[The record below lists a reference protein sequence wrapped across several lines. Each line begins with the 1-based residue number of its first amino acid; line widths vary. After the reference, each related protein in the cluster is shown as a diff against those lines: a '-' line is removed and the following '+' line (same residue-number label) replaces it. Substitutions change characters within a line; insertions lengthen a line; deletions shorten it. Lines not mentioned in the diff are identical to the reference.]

1 MLDTMLSRR
10 AALGGLAA
18 LSATSIA
25 GPARAKGV
33 ERYSAL
39 ALQTRCDTVNQDAD
53 KAAARARMF
62 GAIERMSRE
71 IGAAQGF
78 YRGYSGYEIK
88 LVVLPEYCL
97 TGFPLR
103 ETRAQWRDKAAI
115 AMDGRIMDAWSAI
128 AQKRKIYLC
137 TNHYEVDP
145 NFPELYFQANVVIAP
160 NGNVVLRYRRMI
172 SLYAP
177 TPYDVWDQYL
187 DIYGEDAVFPVVK
200 TPLGVLGTIASEEI
214 LYPEIARMHALK
226 GAELLLHPTSEAAA
240 PGLTV
245 KDISRRA
252 RAVENMAY
260 VISANSGTLTGTPI
274 PKAST
279 DAMSKIID
287 WHGHVLSEAGF
298 GETMNV
304 VSTIDVAELRE
315 ARSKTGMANLLSRLP
330 MTAFEKAYVNGKHQ
344 MPNRLKNGKL
354 QGRKEALAAQQKALD
369 ALQSQGVLQA
379 P

>member
-1 MLDTMLSRR
+1 
-10 AALGGLAA
+10 
-18 LSATSIA
+18 
-25 GPARAKGV
+25 
-33 ERYSAL
+33 
-39 ALQTRCDTVNQDAD
+39 
-53 KAAARARMF
+53 
-62 GAIERMSRE
+62 
-71 IGAAQGF
+71 
-78 YRGYSGYEIK
+78 
-88 LVVLPEYCL
+88 
-97 TGFPLR
+97 
-103 ETRAQWRDKAAI
+103 
-115 AMDGRIMDAWSAI
+115 
-128 AQKRKIYLC
+128 
-137 TNHYEVDP
+137 
-145 NFPELYFQANVVIAP
+145 
-160 NGNVVLRYRRMI
+160 
-172 SLYAP
+172 
-177 TPYDVWDQYL
+177 
-187 DIYGEDAVFPVVK
+187 
-200 TPLGVLGTIASEEI
+200 

>member
-1 MLDTMLSRR
+1 MTRKAFSRR
-10 AALGGLAA
+10 AALGGLSCLAA
-18 LSATSIA
+18 TPFAAKASAKT
-25 GPARAKGV
+25 V
-33 ERYSAL
+33 QRYSAL
-39 ALQTRCDTVNQDAD
+39 ALQTRCDTVNQDQGR
-53 KAAARARMF
+53 AAAQARMLSSI
-62 GAIERMSRE
+62 ARMDRE

-78 YRGYSGYEIK
+78 YRGYSGYDIK

-115 AMDGRIMDAWSAI
+115 AMDGLIMDAWSAV

-145 NFPELYFQANVVIAP
+145 NFPDLYFQANVVFAP
-160 NGNVVLRYRRMI
+160 NGDVVLRYRRMI

-177 TPYDVWDQYL
+177 TPYDVWDKYL
-187 DIYGEDAVFPVVK
+187 EVYGEDAVFPVAN
-200 TPLGVLGTIASEEI
+200 TPIGVLGTIASEEI

-226 GAELLLHPTSEAAA
+226 GAEILLHPTSEAAA

-245 KDISRRA
+245 KDISKRA

-260 VISANSGTLTGTPI
+260 VVSANSGTLTGTAI

-304 VSTIDVAELRE
+304 VSTLDVDELRE
-315 ARSKTGMANLLSRLP
+315 ARTKTGMANMLSRLP
-330 MTAFEKAYVNGKHQ
+330 MEAFEHTYLQGKHYAK
-344 MPNRLKNGKL
+344 NRLKDGKL
-354 QGRKEALAAQQKALD
+354 QGRKEALAAQQDTIDGLKAR
-369 ALQSQGVLQA
+369 GVLRA